1 MKLFSIQLC
10 IFLSTGFIAAAE
22 GRLGQINYHKLYSP
36 KQALDTDI
44 QESTGHSGD
53 FKRDETLRKDAGRRF
68 DNVADWRDKEYSKR
82 PGRFHYD
89 DFGFELENVGGRG
102 PHRGMH
108 SERGHFE
115 NERKAGR
122 LALSAN
128 FI

>member
-1 MKLFSIQLC
+1 MHLER
-10 IFLSTGFIAAAE
+10 A
-22 GRLGQINYHKLYSP
+22 
-36 KQALDTDI
+36 
-44 QESTGHSGD
+44 HS
-53 FKRDETLRKDAGRRF
+53 KHAGRRF